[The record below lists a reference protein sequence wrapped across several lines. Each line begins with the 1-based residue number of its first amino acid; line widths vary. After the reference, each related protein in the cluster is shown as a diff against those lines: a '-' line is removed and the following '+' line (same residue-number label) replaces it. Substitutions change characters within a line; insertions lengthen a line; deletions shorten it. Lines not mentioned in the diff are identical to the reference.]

1 MGPTLLLQRA
11 ALAPGVRCQCSRLPS
26 GLADSPRPAARKPPL
41 SSRPR
46 DPGLLF
52 LAAAVPQHQP
62 PQPHPPPT
70 QPSFPC
76 SFCPSCQPPS
86 PSAAACQLPGGFLAV
101 EPPTPRPIHQTPI
114 ARPLIAWVIL
124 VRRARWFDRR
134 RAVQPA
140 FSIPRHTDESCCMA
154 PRQPTH
160 PYPPPPSVTVPCSCA
175 RVQHFPGLPL
185 PCSLLPWTAPI
196 LQYATG
202 KCSARPALAWQPG
215 CVQLNSSR
223 SVLSIVAS
231 CQPLASDERLKVS
244 VWPAAVRQ
252 TSRRSTCVCLR
263 ANPCR
268 SILLDR
274 YQTELTPQ
282 ADIKLTGY

>member
-1 MGPTLLLQRA
+1 M
-11 ALAPGVRCQCSRLPS
+11 
-26 GLADSPRPAARKPPL
+26 
-41 SSRPR
+41 
-46 DPGLLF
+46 
-52 LAAAVPQHQP
+52 PQHQP

-185 PCSLLPWTAPI
+185 PCSLLPWTAPMYDPWPWAEPPST
-196 LQYATG
+196 LEQERNDG
-202 KCSARPALAWQPG
+202 KSWPG
-215 CVQLNSSR
+215 RVITHGSIMLGPDII
-223 SVLSIVAS
+223 LSI
-231 CQPLASDERLKVS
+231 LHR
-244 VWPAAVRQ
+244 
-252 TSRRSTCVCLR
+252 
-263 ANPCR
+263 
-268 SILLDR
+268 
-274 YQTELTPQ
+274 
-282 ADIKLTGY
+282 